1 MAETFSVQEIKHFQ
15 HQVKNSKKCNN
26 EEFVARV
33 KAMIDEDVRILL
45 QKIASALNISWG
57 SESNI
62 LLYNRLSYCKR
73 FMLLCC
79 SFCCHVNTAT
89 ECGVSAVFIYTR

>member
-15 HQVKNSKKCNN
+15 HQVKNSQKCNN

-45 QKIASALNISWG
+45 QKIASALKISWG

-62 LLYNRLSYCKR
+62 LLYIKGSATAKD
-73 FMLLCC
+73 LCC
-79 SFCCHVNTAT
+79 CFV
-89 ECGVSAVFIYTR
+89 VFVVM

>member
-1 MAETFSVQEIKHFQ
+1 M
-15 HQVKNSKKCNN
+15 KNSQKCNN

-57 SESNI
+57 TESNI
-62 LLYNRLSYCKR
+62 LLYNRLSYCNR
-73 FMLLCC
+73 MWYYCC
-79 SFCCHVNTAT
+79 F
-89 ECGVSAVFIYTR
+89 